1 MKRQILIAFVLLCA
15 LGTSAKQRTE
25 LELLQVAKNF
35 LLVKDTHAKRVMGQ
49 VSVTTIIKDSQLTIF
64 DCDNGKC
71 VIVSNDDTFKP
82 ILGYTDSPFSQTDMA
97 PAFKW
102 WMETINR
109 SMEQMLTQGEMPK
122 KATRNE
128 KYREEVAQLLT
139 TAWSQESP
147 YSDLCP
153 TYTQKTKTYHYV
165 TGCVATA
172 MAQIMYYYKYPE
184 KGKGYNRWTYYPND
198 NKTGTTIRVNFTN
211 TYDWNN
217 MLPTYK
223 KGNYNAA
230 QANAIA
236 TLMKDCGGAVS
247 MQYSASGSGAYA
259 SDACI
264 ALRNNFKYHDGL
276 KLYTRS
282 YYTLDEW
289 MDLIYREL
297 NDECPILY
305 GGVTKSGAGHE
316 FVFDGYDKDGLVH
329 VNWGWNG
336 TNNGYF
342 DVTLLNSDQGT
353 YSEGQNMVV
362 VRLPNDERYTQTRS
376 SLWGIEGLE
385 LTLTNN
391 VLRANQLTAYNIDA
405 DNFTGEVQLIAE
417 DVHTHSVTTLTQNT
431 TFESIKN
438 GTGYN
443 MNLSAN
449 VSKLP
454 NGEYLIYLAS
464 KSTLTGKEEFEWQRA
479 RCVEGTTNYYTLT
492 IRDGNYTINK
502 GKGNLTTAVDAP
514 TLASQDTTSSPYT
527 YIYNMQ
533 GQEVYKSKIQDFN
546 LSDVPAHGVLIVKQG
561 DTTRKVV
568 K

>member
-1 MKRQILIAFVLLCA
+1 M
-15 LGTSAKQRTE
+15 
-25 LELLQVAKNF
+25 
-35 LLVKDTHAKRVMGQ
+35 
-49 VSVTTIIKDSQLTIF
+49 
-64 DCDNGKC
+64 
-71 VIVSNDDTFKP
+71 
-82 ILGYTDSPFSQTDMA
+82 
-97 PAFKW
+97 
-102 WMETINR
+102 
-109 SMEQMLTQGEMPK
+109 
-122 KATRNE
+122 
-128 KYREEVAQLLT
+128 
-139 TAWSQESP
+139 
-147 YSDLCP
+147 
-153 TYTQKTKTYHYV
+153 
-165 TGCVATA
+165 
-172 MAQIMYYYKYPE
+172 
-184 KGKGYNRWTYYPND
+184 
-198 NKTGTTIRVNFTN
+198 NFTN

-247 MQYSASGSGAYA
+247 MQYSTSGSGAYA

-264 ALRNNFKYHDGL
+264 ALRKNFKYHDGL

-282 YYTLDEW
+282 FYTLDEW

-305 GGVTKSGAGHE
+305 GGVTKGGAGHE

-342 DVTLLNSDQGT
+342 DVTLLNSAQGT
-353 YSEGQNMVV
+353 FSEGQNMVV

-391 VLRANQLTAYNIDA
+391 VLIAKQLTAYNIDA
-405 DNFTGEVQLIAE
+405 DNFTGEVQLVAE
-417 DVHTHSVTTLTQNT
+417 DVHTHSVTILTQNT

-449 VSKLP
+449 ISKLP
-454 NGEYLIYLAS
+454 NGEYLVYLAS
-464 KSTLTGKEEFEWQRA
+464 KSTLTGKEELEWQRA

-502 GKGNLTTAVDAP
+502 GKGNLTTALDSP
-514 TLASQDTTSSPYT
+514 TLVSQNTASAPYT

-533 GQEVYKSKIQDFN
+533 GQEVYKSKTQDFC
-546 LSDVPAHGVLIVKQG
+546 LDDVPAHGVLIVKQG